1 MLPAHANSDARVAED
16 SRATSSGVCLKP
28 SPPSHGL
35 SPPFA
40 PMPASGLQALLMWMN
55 CEAMRLGTDR
65 FSAEAIA
72 IRVNPDGQ
80 YTYVGLYFQLVNW
93 SARMRSWCHITLL
106 SRCVGILHFTTDQ
119 LRRFEAAAARLL
131 REPLFLAG
139 TFAGDTVPIFTDDGT
154 PHRLILHVH
163 VRCLLAAR
171 LWSLRQEIWSILGG
185 PGEVHRRVNFHLSVD
200 RTEGDIEN

>member
-1 MLPAHANSDARVAED
+1 
-16 SRATSSGVCLKP
+16 
-28 SPPSHGL
+28 
-35 SPPFA
+35 
-40 PMPASGLQALLMWMN
+40 MPASGLQALLMWMN

-119 LRRFEAAAARLL
+119 LRHFEAAAARLL

-171 LWSLRQEIWSILGG
+171 LWSLRQEICSILGG